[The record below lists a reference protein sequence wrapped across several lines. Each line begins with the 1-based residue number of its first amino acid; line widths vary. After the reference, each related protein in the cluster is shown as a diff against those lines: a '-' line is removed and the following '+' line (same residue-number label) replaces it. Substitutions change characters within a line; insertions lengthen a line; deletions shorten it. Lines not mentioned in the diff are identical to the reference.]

1 MTEIFLKLIVWFIIV
16 ILFVFIGAY
25 FVMLLWNYCMPE
37 MFGVKPVT
45 YKLTLAFMFLVKMIF
60 SSNINIKNTNS
71 TGMKK

>member
-1 MTEIFLKLIVWFIIV
+1 
-16 ILFVFIGAY
+16 
-25 FVMLLWNYCMPE
+25 MPE